1 MRATLFSPLVP
12 TLESTMKK
20 RVFLA
25 SLALSALALGG
36 AAQAQSVLRIGF
48 FPGPYAD
55 QFKRGVQPALEA
67 AGVKV
72 QLTEFTNI
80 IQPNTALMDG
90 SLDANVFQNRAF
102 LETFN
107 SQQKG
112 DLVEVLQVPSAPLGL
127 YSAKHK
133 DLKALPN
140 GASVAVPNEATSM
153 ARALTFLQGQGLIT
167 LDPAIPA
174 GRHSEKNITGN
185 PKNLKMVLL
194 DAPQMPRTM
203 SEFDLAAILGN
214 HVLAAGMLLSSA
226 LALEDPAPQFRIIL
240 AARKDVAQSPLIKQL
255 VDGYKST
262 AYRNFVETDPKA
274 KGFSRPEYWR

>member
-1 MRATLFSPLVP
+1 
-12 TLESTMKK
+12 MKK
-20 RVFLA
+20 RSFL
-25 SLALSALALGG
+25 SLAALAAVG
-36 AAQAQSVLRIGF
+36 APLLSLSGPAQAQSVLRIGF

-72 QLTEFTNI
+72 QATEFSNI
-80 IQPNTALMDG
+80 IQINTALMDG

-107 SQQKG
+107 AQQKG
-112 DLVEVLQVPSAPLGL
+112 ELVEVLQVPSAPLGL
-127 YSAKHK
+127 YSSKHK

-140 GASVAVPNEATSM
+140 GASIAIPNEPTSM
-153 ARALTFLQGQGLIT
+153 GRALVFLQLQGLIT
-167 LDPAIPA
+167 LDPAVQG
-174 GRHSEKNITGN
+174 GRATEKNITGN
-185 PKNLKMVLL
+185 PKNFKMVPL

-203 SEFDLAAILGN
+203 PEVDLAAILGN
-214 HVLAAGMLLSSA
+214 HVIAAGMLLSSA

-240 AARKDVAQSPLIKQL
+240 AARKDVAQSALIKQL
-255 VDGYKST
+255 VDGYKSA

-274 KGFSRPEYWR
+274 KGFSRPEYWK

>member
-1 MRATLFSPLVP
+1 MQTR
-12 TLESTMKK
+12 
-20 RVFLA
+20 RFL
-25 SLALSALALGG
+25 LAAVAAVTTAW
-36 AAQAQSVLRIGF
+36 AAQANAQNVLRIGF

-72 QLTEFTNI
+72 QITEFTNI
-80 IQPNTALMDG
+80 VQPNTALMDG

-102 LETFN
+102 LESFN
-107 SQQKG
+107 TQQKG
-112 DLVEVLQVPSAPLGL
+112 NLVEVLQVPSAPLGL

-140 GASVAVPNEATSM
+140 GASVAIPNEATSM
-153 ARALTFLQGQGLIT
+153 ARALTFLQQQGLIT
-167 LDPAIPA
+167 LDPNVAS
-174 GRHSEKNITGN
+174 GRHTEKNITGN

-203 SEFDLAAILGN
+203 PEFDLAAILGN
-214 HVLAAGMLLSSA
+214 HILAAGMLLSSA
-226 LALEDPAPQFRIIL
+226 LALEDPAPQFRIIMV
-240 AARKDVAQSPLIKQL
+240 ARRDVAQGPVIQKL
-255 VDGYKST
+255 VEAYKSDT
-262 AYRNFVETDPKA
+262 YRKFIETDPKA